1 MRRVSILVVLLI
13 EFGISFR
20 LSAQDNKSALVIS
33 HLTED
38 FYVYTTYRSLSGRE
52 IPSNSIYLITEQGA
66 VMFDT
71 PWDTTQFQPLLDSIQ
86 NKHHTNVVL
95 CIATH
100 FHDDRTAGLGFL
112 KQKGIR
118 TYSSKQT
125 SDLCKERHQ
134 QQAQY
139 YFTKDTTFAV
149 GSHRFVTC
157 YPGEGHT
164 EDNIVIWFDDEKVLY
179 GGCLIKRYLKQA
191 TSAIS

>member
-157 YPGEGHT
+157 RRQM
-164 EDNIVIWFDDEKVLY
+164 W
-179 GGCLIKRYLKQA
+179 CLCVK
-191 TSAIS
+191 